1 MDNEE
6 LKSNGQLTGEM
17 SNKIKRTSSEG
28 VFMSVSKKAEKLTTA
43 LYMLTDLI
51 REDDPMR
58 LKIRQTSISILS
70 DTRGLSYAMT
80 GDLYFHLARV
90 ISKSWEIVSLIEV
103 CVVVGFISDMNY
115 NILKNALID
124 FISDLR
130 NRQKIEGFSHIQDLK
145 IGVGESTNF
154 KLKSDFFKIS
164 AEDLS
169 EMKEQSIGQISD
181 NSDAQKNKQATE
193 TIETPVVK
201 IKNKIISK
209 SPMSKESFARVNTFE
224 ASKSTRTQTSV
235 PTAGQANRIEKII
248 ELINEKKDISI
259 KDIVSYFKE
268 YSQKT
273 IQRDLASLVEEGKV
287 KRTGEKRWS
296 RYSI

>member
-1 MDNEE
+1 MEKDN
-6 LKSNGQLTGEM
+6 LQHNGQMTSGGDL
-17 SNKIKRTSSEG
+17 SNRIKKTSNEG

-51 REDDPMR
+51 NENDPMR
-58 LKIRQTSISILS
+58 HKIRETSIAVLS

-90 ISKSWEIVSLIEV
+90 ISKSWEIMSLIEV

-115 NILKNALID
+115 GILKNALID

-130 NRQKIEGFSHIQDLK
+130 NRQKIEGFSNIQDLK

-154 KLKSDFFKIS
+154 KLKSDFFKLGQK
-164 AEDLS
+164 DLADIMEES
-169 EMKEQSIGQISD
+169 EKEEV
-181 NSDAQKNKQATE
+181 NEKQDMVSPE
-193 TIETPVVK
+193 K
-201 IKNKIISK
+201 KIISRTLPK
-209 SPMSKESFARVNTFE
+209 KEMSFIPNSEPKKISVNN
-224 ASKSTRTQTSV
+224 SSSSQGDRSQKV
-235 PTAGQANRIEKII
+235 I

-273 IQRDLASLVEEGKV
+273 IQRDLAALVEEGKI
-287 KRTGEKRWS
+287 KRIGEKRWS
-296 RYSI
+296 RYSII